1 MSTLVTCNRITKA
14 FHARPLFGDLTFS
27 VGDSDRLG
35 LIGPNGAGK
44 STLLKI
50 VAGLE
55 TPDEG
60 DVAARRGL
68 NVVYVAQSDL
78 FAPGATPL
86 QVVADALAGTV
97 AEPHERETRA
107 AIQLG
112 RLEFENHDAPVESLS
127 GGWLKRL
134 SIARALVREPD
145 LLLLDEP
152 TNHLDLAG
160 VLWLEKTLREARFPL
175 VLVSHDRYLLDSVA
189 TRIVELNPAY
199 AGGCYSVDGPYATF
213 LIRREELLSGQKS
226 TQQALAGVV
235 KREVEW
241 MLRGRKAQTIKAQAR
256 KDAAREKMADL
267 HDLQRRN
274 RLASQAADI
283 DFDATGRRTR
293 KLIALDGVG
302 KSLGGRTLFKG
313 VSLLLSPGTRLGLLG
328 DNGMGKTTL
337 IRVLAGAL
345 PPDAGRVAHADDL
358 QVVLFDQKREELPR
372 GASLMSALS
381 PASDTVYFQGRPI
394 HVGGW
399 AQRFLFASE
408 QLNMPIE
415 QLSGGEQ
422 ARILLAR
429 LMLKPAD
436 VLILDEPT
444 NDLDIPTL
452 GVLEESLESFPGA
465 VVLVTHDRYMLDR
478 LCTEIIALE
487 GDGRVGYYGSLG
499 HWTGEQQRRARV
511 AAGSTP
517 AEKSLAEKS
526 LAKKSAAEKSAV
538 GRMPA
543 PPGSAGQKR
552 GAGQSSVGP
561 PGPTVSSAG
570 SANDAAGGNATP
582 PRKLKYSEKLELD
595 QIEGRILEAEARLQN
610 ARAAADDPKI
620 ASDHVE
626 LQQRY
631 AALKAA
637 QAEVDQLYA
646 RWQELESAAR

>member
-1 MSTLVTCNRITKA
+1 MPTLVTCNRITKS
-14 FHARPLFGDLTFS
+14 FHARPLFRDLTFS
-27 VGDSDRLG
+27 VGDTDKLG
-35 LIGPNGAGK
+35 LIGPNGSGK

-55 TPDEG
+55 TPDDG
-60 DVAARRGL
+60 DVSARRGL
-68 NVVYVAQSDL
+68 KFVYVAQDDR
-78 FAPGATPL
+78 FPAGATAL
-86 QVVADALAGTV
+86 HVVADALAGTV

-112 RLEFENHDAPVESLS
+112 RLEFDNLDAPVESLS

-134 SIARALVREPD
+134 SIARALVQEPD

-160 VLWLEKTLREARFPL
+160 VLWLEKTLKEARFPF
-175 VLVSHDRYLLDSVA
+175 VFVSHDRYLLDSVA

-199 AGGCYSVDGPYATF
+199 ADGCYNVDGPYSTF

-256 KDAAREKMADL
+256 KDAAMEKAADL
-267 HDLQRRN
+267 QDLQRRN
-274 RLASQAADI
+274 RLADQAADI

-293 KLIALDGVG
+293 KLIALEGVS
-302 KSLGGRTLFKG
+302 KSLGGKPLFEN
-313 VSLLLSPGTRLGLLG
+313 VSLILSPGTRLGLLG

-337 IRVLAGAL
+337 IRVLTGAL
-345 PPDAGRVAHADDL
+345 PPDTGRVFHADDL
-358 QVVLFDQKREELPR
+358 QIVLFDQKREELPR
-372 GASLMSALS
+372 GASLMTALS
-381 PASDTVYFQGRPI
+381 PTSDTVYFQGRPI
-394 HVGGW
+394 HIGGW

-478 LCTEIIALE
+478 LCTEMIALE
-487 GDGRVGYYGSLG
+487 GGGRVGYYGSLG
-499 HWTGEQQRRARV
+499 HWSNEQQRREKGADATKFGAGAT
-511 AAGSTP
+511 AAKASP
-517 AEKSLAEKS
+517 KSGVGPLCPTAS
-526 LAKKSAAEKSAV
+526 SAA
-538 GRMPA
+538 
-543 PPGSAGQKR
+543 
-552 GAGQSSVGP
+552 
-561 PGPTVSSAG
+561 
-570 SANDAAGGNATP
+570 SANETAGGIGP
-582 PRKLKYSEKLELD
+582 PRKLKYSEKLELE
-595 QIEGRILEAEARLQN
+595 QIEGRILEAESALEK
-610 ARAAADDPKI
+610 ARAAAEDPKI

-626 LQQRY
+626 LQKRY
-631 AALKAA
+631 AALEAA
-637 QAEVDQLYA
+637 QAEVDRLYA
-646 RWQELESAAR
+646 RWQELESLAK

>member
-1 MSTLVTCNRITKA
+1 MPTLVTCNRITKS
-14 FHARPLFGDLTFS
+14 FHARPLFRDLTFS
-27 VGDSDRLG
+27 VGDTDKLG
-35 LIGPNGAGK
+35 LIGPNGSGK

-55 TPDEG
+55 TPDDG
-60 DVAARRGL
+60 DVSARRGL
-68 NVVYVAQSDL
+68 KFVYVAQDDR
-78 FAPGATPL
+78 FPAGATAL
-86 QVVADALAGTV
+86 HVVADALAGTV

-112 RLEFENHDAPVESLS
+112 RLEFENLDAPVESLS

-134 SIARALVREPD
+134 SIARALVQEPD

-160 VLWLEKTLREARFPL
+160 VLWLEKTLKEARFPF
-175 VLVSHDRYLLDSVA
+175 VFVSHDRYLLDSVA

-199 AGGCYSVDGPYATF
+199 ADGCYNVDGPYSTF

-226 TQQALAGVV
+226 TQQSLAGVV
-235 KREVEW
+235 RREVEW

-256 KDAAREKMADL
+256 KDAAMEKAADL
-267 HDLQRRN
+267 QDLQRRN
-274 RLASQAADI
+274 RLADQAADI

-293 KLIALDGVG
+293 KLIALEGVS
-302 KSLGGRTLFKG
+302 KSLGGKPLFEN

-337 IRVLAGAL
+337 IRVLTGAL
-345 PPDAGRVAHADDL
+345 EPDTGRVFHADDL

-372 GASLMSALS
+372 GASLMTALS
-381 PASDTVYFQGRPI
+381 PTSDTVYFQGRPI

-478 LCTEIIALE
+478 LCTEMIALE
-487 GDGRVGYYGSLG
+487 GGGRVGYYGSLG
-499 HWTGEQQRRARV
+499 HWSNEQQRREKEADATKFGAGAT
-511 AAGSTP
+511 AAKASP
-517 AEKSLAEKS
+517 KSGVGPLCPTAS
-526 LAKKSAAEKSAV
+526 SAA
-538 GRMPA
+538 
-543 PPGSAGQKR
+543 
-552 GAGQSSVGP
+552 
-561 PGPTVSSAG
+561 
-570 SANDAAGGNATP
+570 SANETAGGIGP
-582 PRKLKYSEKLELD
+582 PRKLKYSEKLELE
-595 QIEGRILEAEARLQN
+595 QIEGRILEAESALEK
-610 ARAAADDPKI
+610 ARAAAEDPKI

-626 LQQRY
+626 LQKRY
-631 AALKAA
+631 AALETA
-637 QAEVDQLYA
+637 QAEVDRLYA
-646 RWQELESAAR
+646 RWQELESLAK